1 MDKQITR
8 ITFPKERFFSED
20 FPFAIQKTYNTSN
33 DVNSGYRFNRMFWK
47 ISYIISGTGYHVVG
61 DQKFALK
68 PNSLVV
74 THPDADTTADIN
86 GDRLEIYNL
95 VFDPSFLGH
104 ELEHIADPAHL
115 LNIFTASYSRE
126 FESPLFCLTATR
138 EIAALIRSIYSEY
151 KERSTNWQMLVR
163 LRVIELLL
171 LIVRRAESKGHR
183 NPEWTANYLREYL
196 QKYFAEDFS
205 VQQFA
210 QELRISPERLSRI
223 YREYFG
229 TNIISDL
236 KEFRLQHARKLL
248 TETTLPVMEIC
259 RASGFRDLAYFY
271 RSFRNKYH
279 IAPERFRQKRLDKTD
294 K

>member
-163 LRVIELLL
+163 LRFIELLL

-210 QELRISPERLSRI
+210 QELRISPERLSRL

-229 TNIISDL
+229 TGIIEDL
-236 KEFRLQHARKLL
+236 KSFRLRHAGELL
-248 TETTLPVMEIC
+248 SGTMLSITEII
-259 RASGFRDLAYFY
+259 RASGFNDPVYFY
-271 RSFRNKYH
+271 RCFRKAYH
-279 IAPERFRQKRLDKTD
+279 TTPERFRQNKLDKND